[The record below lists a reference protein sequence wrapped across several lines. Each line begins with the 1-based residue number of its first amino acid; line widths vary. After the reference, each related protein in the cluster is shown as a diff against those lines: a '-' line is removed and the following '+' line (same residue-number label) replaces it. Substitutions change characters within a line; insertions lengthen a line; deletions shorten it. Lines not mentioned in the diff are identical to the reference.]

1 MKNKRLKTDITAG
14 LLSIRIACLQCFK
27 DGLQLD
33 PKEVKDKVNEIIKLA
48 KVAYIEK

>member
-14 LLSIRIACLQCFK
+14 LLSIRIACLQCSK

-33 PKEVKDKVNEIIKLA
+33 PKAVKDKVNEIIKL
-48 KVAYIEK
+48 VEGIR